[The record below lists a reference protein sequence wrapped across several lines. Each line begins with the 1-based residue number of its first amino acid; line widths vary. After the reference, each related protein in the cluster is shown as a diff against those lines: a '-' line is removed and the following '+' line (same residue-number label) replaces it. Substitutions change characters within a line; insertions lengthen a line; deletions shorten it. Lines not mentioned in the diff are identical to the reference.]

1 MFGRSDEVTGSGG
14 EGMSALRRALVC
26 GMFLATAALAL
37 PVAPAAQAHADPA
50 PSTTKLAAL
59 LDRLQ
64 DLYLQAEEATETY
77 DEAKA
82 QLKEQRGTASRLDS
96 QLADERIA
104 LAEAK
109 DQAGALARQQYQDG
123 GVSPYMNL
131 MLADTPQDLFSQSH
145 FLQRAA
151 GTQAELVERLTTGAL
166 RISTLNR
173 AAQHALDSSQKLA
186 DQQREA
192 KQKVEDKLA
201 NVEKIVAGLTGTELS
216 ALQKLEEQ
224 GINAAQQAFLGTNQL
239 SSTDLTPS
247 TGGAAAVRFAYDQLG
262 KPYVWGAE
270 GPGSYDCSGLTSKAW
285 AAAGVTIPRTAEQQW
300 KQLTHIPLSQLR
312 PGDLVVYFKGASHIA
327 VYIGGGQVIQAPR
340 PGAYVKISPIAANQP
355 ILGAVRPDPDAEPM
369 TGYVSPTAPAS
380 ASGPTPIGSA

>member
-1 MFGRSDEVTGSGG
+1 
-14 EGMSALRRALVC
+14 MSALRRALVF
-26 GMFLATAALAL
+26 GVLLATTSLTL
-37 PVAPAAQAHADPA
+37 SAPRAVADPP
-50 PSTTKLAAL
+50 PSTTRLATL

-64 DLYLQAEEATETY
+64 ELYLEAEEATETY

-82 QLKEQRGTASRLDS
+82 QLKEESGAASRLDS
-96 QLADERIA
+96 QLAQERIA

-109 DQAGALARQQYQDG
+109 DEAGALARQQYKDG
-123 GVSPYMNL
+123 SVSAYMNL

-186 DQQREA
+186 EQQRDSKE
-192 KQKVEDKLA
+192 KIEEKLA

-216 ALQKLEEQ
+216 ELQKLEQQ
-224 GINAAQQAFLGTNQL
+224 GIDAAQRAFLGSNRL
-239 SSTDLTPS
+239 SVTDMTPS
-247 TGGAAAVRFAYDQLG
+247 QGGAAAIRFAYDQLG

-270 GPGSYDCSGLTSKAW
+270 GPRSYDCSGLTSKAW
-285 AAAGVTIPRTAEQQW
+285 AAGGVTIPRTSEQQW
-300 KQLTHIPLSQLR
+300 KQLTHVPLDQLR
-312 PGDLVVYFKGASHIA
+312 PGDLIVYFKAASHIA
-327 VYIGGGQVIQAPR
+327 IYIGDGQVIQAPR

-355 ILGAVRPDPDAEPM
+355 ILGAVRPDPDADPI
-369 TGYVSPTAPAS
+369 TGYVAPTAPDS
-380 ASGPTPIGSA
+380 ATDPTPIGSAGAGA